1 MWIEGVGEGDNG
13 YAWRPQQGGPACFA
27 KGGPGKN
34 HQARLPGALVG
45 LEGLS
50 FILSC
55 TELWNT
61 VYTHIVSNFSSWG
74 VPMERFNSSPVP
86 PNFMPRNIS
95 SYTAFISGRLHTWFG
110 SAESWSNI
118 LCPNIR
124 CVSSRYNNCILQNC
138 TVWRVKTPVVTPY
151 LCRAPQN
158 FWDNLPF
165 LYIDFGGGQG
175 VVEDCYSFLD

>member
-1 MWIEGVGEGDNG
+1 MF
-13 YAWRPQQGGPACFA
+13 C

-50 FILSC
+50 FISSC

-61 VYTHIVSNFSSWG
+61 VYTHIMSNFSSWV
-74 VPMERFNSSPVP
+74 VPMERVNSSPVP
-86 PNFMPRNIS
+86 LNFRPRNIS
-95 SYTAFISGRLHTWFG
+95 PYTAFIRGRPYTWFG

-124 CVSSRYNNCILQNC
+124 CVSSCYNTLETAPDSLPVYCLSSPHPLLLL
-138 TVWRVKTPVVTPY
+138 TTPRPPAASPPPEHT
-151 LCRAPQN
+151 LE
-158 FWDNLPF
+158 PF
-165 LYIDFGGGQG
+165 PTT
-175 VVEDCYSFLD
+175 ES